1 MIEERVEKPVITE
14 QQELLDLQVTVEVWE
29 ATDLLDFQEES
40 VLQVLM
46 EPTVMPELMV
56 ELDQSDQLD
65 QLELEDQQGPKDQL
79 EDEDPQDHKEKME
92 SQEATGQ
99 Q

>member
-29 ATDLLDFQEES
+29 ATDLLDFQEEL

>member
-56 ELDQSDQLD
+56 ELDQSDQPD
-65 QLELEDQQGPKDQL
+65 QLELEDQQEPKDQL